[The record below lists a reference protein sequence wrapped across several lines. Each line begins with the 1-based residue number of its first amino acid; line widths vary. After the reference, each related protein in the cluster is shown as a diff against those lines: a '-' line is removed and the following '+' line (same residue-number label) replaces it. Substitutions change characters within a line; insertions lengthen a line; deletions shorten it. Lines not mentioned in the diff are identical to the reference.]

1 MFYGLVFVIVVQAFL
16 NDFKD
21 IQEVILPIVLLVT
34 VSIYFIIVCFK
45 EGTWSYQ
52 DVNQKKSIVI
62 SIFVGIVGAFIFGY
76 KLYLLNR
83 LHVGYLLMIFL
94 IITIL
99 MYLILIGVNRIYV
112 KRVDHLEDGD
122 EE

>member
-1 MFYGLVFVIVVQAFL
+1 MVI
-16 NDFKD
+16 
-21 IQEVILPIVLLVT
+21 
-34 VSIYFIIVCFK
+34 S
-45 EGTWSYQ
+45 
-52 DVNQKKSIVI
+52 DVNQKKSIVV

-94 IITIL
+94 IVTIL